1 MLAKISAFLEAY
13 LVDEKSREKRIG
25 IFIGLLAVMLAVVST
40 GGGNATKDATLRNIE
55 ATNLWSFFQAKNL
68 RRSTYQLA
76 ADELELML
84 KLMPA
89 APAEA
94 RAATE
99 AKIKSYREQI
109 ARLTSDKERNE
120 GLDELFVRAKT
131 VEAQRDLAMRRDPY
145 FDLSQAFLQIA
156 IVLASVAIISSGNM
170 LLMGSLALAILG
182 TLLGLNGFVLLVPIP
197 FVE

>member
-68 RRSTYQLA
+68 RRSTNQLA

>member
-1 MLAKISAFLEAY
+1 MFAKISAFLETY
-13 LVDEKSREKRIG
+13 LVDEKSREKKIG

-89 APAEA
+89 APADA
-94 RAATE
+94 RAVTE
-99 AKIKSYREQI
+99 AKIKAYRDQI

-120 GLDELFVRAKT
+120 GLDELFVRAKA
-131 VEAQRDLAMRRDPY
+131 VETQRDLAMRRDPY

-170 LLMGSLALAILG
+170 LLMGSLALAVLG
-182 TLLGLNGFVLLVPIP
+182 TLLGLNGFALLVPIP

>member
-1 MLAKISAFLEAY
+1 MLAKISAFLDAFMG
-13 LVDEKSREKRIG
+13 DDKSREKRIG
-25 IFIGLLAVMLAVVST
+25 VYIGLLAVMLAIVST

-68 RRSTYQLA
+68 RRASYQLA
-76 ADELELML
+76 TDELELML

-99 AKIKSYREQI
+99 AKIKSYRDQI

-120 GLDELFVRAKT
+120 GLDELFARAKA
-131 VEAQRDLAMRRDPY
+131 VEIQRDLAMRRDPY
-145 FDLSQAFLQIA
+145 FDLSQAFIQIA

-170 LLMGSLALAILG
+170 LLMGSLGLAILG
-182 TLLGLNGFVLLVPIP
+182 TLLGVNGFALLVPIP

>member
-76 ADELELML
+76 ADELDLML